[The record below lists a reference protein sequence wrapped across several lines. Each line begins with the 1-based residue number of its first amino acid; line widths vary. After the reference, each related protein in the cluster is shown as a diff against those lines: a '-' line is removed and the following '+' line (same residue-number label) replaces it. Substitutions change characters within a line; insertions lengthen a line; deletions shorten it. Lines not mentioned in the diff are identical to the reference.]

1 MKLKDITNNRSVQ
14 MIAGGLL
21 LFVVVLFWAYC
32 SAPSTVNVP
41 KGTQNEINANIEKQN
56 ATISETQ
63 ANAIREQRMEANKE
77 TTRSKN
83 NLNERKT
90 NYEKVRQAANTRG
103 VDNTN
108 LDARERQL
116 QSDLERLYPA
126 NR

>member
-1 MKLKDITNNRSVQ
+1 MKLKDIIKNRSVQ
-14 MIAGGLL
+14 ITAGGLL
-21 LFVVVLFWAYC
+21 LLAAVLFWAYC
-32 SAPSTVNVP
+32 AAPSTVNVP

-63 ANAIREQRMEANKE
+63 ANAIREQRTEANKE
-77 TTRSKN
+77 TERAKGSLK
-83 NLNERKT
+83 ERKT